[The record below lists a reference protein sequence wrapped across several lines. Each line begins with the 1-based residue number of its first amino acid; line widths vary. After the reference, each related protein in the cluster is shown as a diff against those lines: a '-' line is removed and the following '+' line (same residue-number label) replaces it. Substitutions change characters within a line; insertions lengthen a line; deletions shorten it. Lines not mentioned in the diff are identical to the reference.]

1 MPGSRPGSEAST
13 SLSPVGSKGKKPR
26 KPQHSQHLPKVGTKT
41 DNERLMHEEHEAIL
55 DTMGMGNV
63 GKGTRT
69 VIFVVGTIF
78 LVCALVAL
86 IILVAL

>member
-1 MPGSRPGSEAST
+1 
-13 SLSPVGSKGKKPR
+13 VGSKGKKPR
-26 KPQHSQHLPKVGTKT
+26 KPQHSQHLPKAGTKT
-41 DNERLMHEEHEAIL
+41 DNKRLLKEEHGAIA

-69 VIFVVGTIF
+69 VVFAIGAIF

-86 IILVAL
+86 IILVTF